1 MDEEKALSFLRRP
14 KVNNKFKELFQG
26 SGPSALFVHFQPK
39 HPEHKQPEE
48 RRDSSRAS
56 SPVLSVSYGDS
67 TLMNSKCCYF
77 LRRGTAVD
85 PSVANDTALF
95 YGEMLD
101 SPLETIKALLTSTY
115 APMFAESNEWG
126 STNEE
131 QKAEFNEE
139 LNKFVRNLTSAVE
152 SISSGL
158 ELRHLDSTHVEC
170 LESSTGTVGGG
181 QQQQNAAPA
190 MQSPEAMAQLEDLL
204 GEWCQQVED
213 FIDTREQEEAA
224 AQNGTPGVERV
235 EGPKGEIE
243 HWRSRTQHLA
253 SIIEQLKRKDC
264 RYVVGVL
271 SSYTKGS
278 NDPSKLRTTGLLR
291 RWKQIDISTTEAV
304 NEAKDNLK
312 YLSTLRRF
320 IEPLYSGTAQSI
332 IDTLPALINS
342 IKVRDIDEIPL
353 APQANPVVCCVPVL
367 PGPSRFRR
375 ALTNSLFASLFA
387 SPRPPAARQMI
398 YTISRY
404 YNTEERVAH
413 MLSKITDQM
422 IIRCRENI
430 IEGVNE
436 DMWQEEPNELV
447 RMLDAG
453 IRLNEAYREQYRLT
467 KRKLERSSSNGKL

>member
-1 MDEEKALSFLRRP
+1 MSSSLTPRHVWVGKFPASLPSSVLCCPRKRFPSSLSSPEGEKISSCFGSDRVDEEKALAFLRRP

-48 RRDSSRAS
+48 RRESGRVSA
-56 SPVLSVSYGDS
+56 PVLGVSYGDS

-77 LRRGTAVD
+77 LRRGAAVD
-85 PSVANDTALF
+85 PSVASDAALF

-101 SPLETIKALLTSTY
+101 SPLETIKALLASTY
-115 APMFAESNEWG
+115 APLFAESNEWG
-126 STNEE
+126 SASEV

-158 ELRHLDSTHVEC
+158 ELRRLDGTHIEC
-170 LESSTGTVGGG
+170 LETSASGGSVGGGG
-181 QQQQNAAPA
+181 QQQTANPA
-190 MQSPEAMAQLEDLL
+190 MQSPEAVAHLEDLL

-213 FIDTREQEEAA
+213 FIETREQEEAA
-224 AQNGTPGVERV
+224 AKNGTPGVERV

-253 SIIEQLKRKDC
+253 SIIEQLKRTDC

-291 RWKQIDISTTEAV
+291 RWRQIDISTTEAV

-320 IEPLYSGTAQSI
+320 IEPLYSGTAQGI

-342 IKVRDIDEIPL
+342 IKVR
-353 APQANPVVCCVPVL
+353 
-367 PGPSRFRR
+367 G
-375 ALTNSLFASLFA
+375 
-387 SPRPPAARQMI
+387 
-398 YTISRY
+398 
-404 YNTEERVAH
+404 
-413 MLSKITDQM
+413 
-422 IIRCRENI
+422 EN
-430 IEGVNE
+430 
-436 DMWQEEPNELV
+436 
-447 RMLDAG
+447 
-453 IRLNEAYREQYRLT
+453 
-467 KRKLERSSSNGKL
+467 

>member
-1 MDEEKALSFLRRP
+1 MDEEKVLSFLRRP
-14 KVNNKFKELFQG
+14 KVNNKFKELFLG

-39 HPEHKQPEE
+39 HPEQKPEE
-48 RRDSSRAS
+48 RRDSSSRAS
-56 SPVLSVSYGDS
+56 APVLGVSYGDS

-85 PSVANDTALF
+85 PSVANDTALL
-95 YGEMLD
+95 YGEILD
-101 SPLETIKALLTSTY
+101 SPLETIKSLLTSTY
-115 APMFAESNEWG
+115 APLFAESNEWG

-170 LESSTGTVGGG
+170 LESSTSGGVGGG
-181 QQQQNAAPA
+181 GGQQQNAAPA
-190 MQSPEAMAQLEDLL
+190 VQSPEAVAQLEDLL

-213 FIDTREQEEAA
+213 FIETREQEEAA
-224 AQNGTPGVERV
+224 AQNGTPGVERL

-342 IKVRDIDEIPL
+342 IKVRGREEFVHRSTSMRARSGL
-353 APQANPVVCCVPVL
+353 SCCLPVSRPHKFAL
-367 PGPSRFRR
+367 RPSSPF
-375 ALTNSLFASLFA
+375 
-387 SPRPPAARQMI
+387 PRPP
-398 YTISRY
+398 
-404 YNTEERVAH
+404 
-413 MLSKITDQM
+413 
-422 IIRCRENI
+422 
-430 IEGVNE
+430 
-436 DMWQEEPNELV
+436 
-447 RMLDAG
+447 
-453 IRLNEAYREQYRLT
+453 
-467 KRKLERSSSNGKL
+467 SSLGR